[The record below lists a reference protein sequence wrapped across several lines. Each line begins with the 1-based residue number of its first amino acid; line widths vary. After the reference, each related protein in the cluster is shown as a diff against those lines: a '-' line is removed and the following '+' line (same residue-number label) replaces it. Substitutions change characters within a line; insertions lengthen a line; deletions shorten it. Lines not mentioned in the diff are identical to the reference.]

1 MKDKPD
7 WLFIDKTYP
16 LAAQALK
23 TWYAEAMSEIKPG
36 ATTFIN
42 EWGPHINTDGNPL
55 YATTR
60 DLFMFFDE
68 HNIGIYVTAA
78 GIFPQ
83 CSFYIRSPKHLKKF
97 DDVYADRIEAEISGF
112 EKAFQLLNNFI
123 TKTK

>member
-1 MKDKPD
+1 MKDKID

-23 TWYAEAMSEIKPG
+23 TWYAKAMSEIMPG
-36 ATTFIN
+36 ATAFIN
-42 EWGPHINTDGNPL
+42 EWGPHVNTNGTPL

-68 HNIGIYVTAA
+68 NNMGVYVEAA
-78 GIFPQ
+78 GTFPN

-97 DDVYADRIEAEISGF
+97 EGVFPDRIDAEIAGF
-112 EKAFQLLNNFI
+112 EKAFELLNMFI
-123 TKTK
+123 LKTR